1 MTIPEDVAG
10 IRHEWIRKE
19 SHGWTE
25 RPLRDT
31 LVRFLDEFQDGYS
44 WVLQMKLEEKF
55 TDTGVHA
62 RVPIGPTGP
71 PQREDNFLQRDGI
84 PTIIITA
91 TRERDNREFEVG
103 LPFTLANDTPGAVT
117 RSLLLS
123 ASSSIIVAE
132 RNSRGN

>member
-1 MTIPEDVAG
+1 MTLPEDVAG
-10 IRHEWIRKE
+10 IQHEWIRQS

-25 RPLRDT
+25 RTLRDT
-31 LVRFLDEFQDGYS
+31 LVRFLDSFQDSYA
-44 WVLQMKLEEKF
+44 WVVRMKLEEKF
-55 TDTGVHA
+55 TDTGVGA

-71 PQREDNFLQRDGI
+71 EQREDNFLQRDGI

-91 TRERDNREFEVG
+91 IRGRDNREFEVG
-103 LPFTLANDTPGAVT
+103 LPFTLANDTPGEVT

-123 ASSSIIVAE
+123 ALSSLIVAE